1 MALVKYNDRSL
12 RNLTTKPASVTD
24 SPGALVHIK
33 TLTASSSSTLSFV
46 HGSSDVVLDGTY
58 PIYKFE
64 FINLHPS
71 NDARALT
78 FNGSDDDSSH
88 SYDVT
93 KTTTFYRVYHN
104 EGDGTTS
111 LGYDANYDLAQS
123 TDFQKL
129 TVEDIGSDND
139 QSCSGEL
146 YLFNPSSTT
155 FVKHFLS
162 NVNYSHNS
170 DLTVQSVVAGYF
182 NTTADITA
190 IQFKANSNNI
200 DSGKIKLYGIKD
212 S

>member
-33 TLTASSSSTLSFV
+33 TLTASSSATLSFV

-170 DLTVQSVVAGYF
+170 DLTVQSVVSGYF